1 MKYEGKEL
9 EAYVHFLETVL
20 DHLSEAVYIGDA
32 KGDIIF
38 VNREAERLDH
48 LSRKYVIGRNE
59 KEVYGTENGKMVAQS
74 GQAIVDERTSYRMDD
89 GRLKYVLHSVYPFY
103 HKNELYGNFSIS
115 RDITREDK
123 YIAKIYELQQELKA
137 ERRDENKN
145 GTRYIIDNIVG
156 KSVAM
161 LTAITMAERAGKFGT
176 NVLICGETGTGK
188 EMFAQSIHNCGL
200 HRNEPFVGVN
210 CGAIPENLLES
221 ILFGT
226 EKGAFTGAQSSPGL
240 FESAK
245 SGTLFLDE
253 IDSMSLSMQAKLLRV
268 LQEKSVR
275 RLGGKR
281 EIPVT
286 CRVISATNV
295 NIDQALE
302 TKKIRMDL
310 YYRISSV
317 VLPIPPLRERNQD
330 VLLLSKEFISRFQDI
345 FGTRVEGLSR
355 EVSDIFLK
363 YDWPGNVRELEHVI
377 EGAMMVVGEHDREI
391 CPRHIPERLYR
402 RRDAGRASVS
412 KPRSNVDLV
421 RETAE
426 FEGGLIRK
434 ALRENGGNVS
444 AAAACLHLH
453 RNVLYRKMKKY
464 GIVRQND

>member
-1 MKYEGKEL
+1 MGREIKDL
-9 EAYVHFLETVL
+9 EEYVHFLETVL
-20 DHLSEAVYIGDA
+20 DHLSEAVYIGDENG
-32 KGDIIF
+32 KIIF
-38 VNREAERLDH
+38 VNREAERMDH

-59 KEVYGTENGKMVAQS
+59 NEVYGTENGKLVAGS
-74 GQAIVDERTSYRMDD
+74 GQPIVDERTSYRTDE

-103 HKNELYGNFSIS
+103 HKNEIKGNFAIS

-137 ERRDENKN
+137 EHREANKN
-145 GTRYIIDNIVG
+145 GTRYIIDHIIG

-161 LTAITMAERAGKFGT
+161 ITAITMAERAGKFGT

-188 EMFAQSIHNCGL
+188 EMFAQSVHNCGL
-200 HRNEPFVGVN
+200 HLNEPFVGIN

-226 EKGAFTGAQSSPGL
+226 EKGAFTGAQSQEGL

-245 SGTLFLDE
+245 NGTLFLDE
-253 IDSMSLSMQAKLLRV
+253 IDSMSLAMQAKLLRV

-286 CRVISATNV
+286 CRVISATNI
-295 NIDQALE
+295 NIDHALE
-302 TKKIRMDL
+302 TKKIRLDL
-310 YYRISSV
+310 YYRLSSV
-317 VLPIPPLRERNQD
+317 VLQIPPLRERNKD
-330 VLLLSKEFISRFQDI
+330 VLLLAQEFINRFQDI
-345 FGTRVEGLSR
+345 FGTHVKGLSS
-355 EVSDIFLK
+355 EVADMFLN

-377 EGAMMVVGEHDREI
+377 EGAMMVVGEHDEEI
-391 CPRHIPERLYR
+391 CPRHIPERIYR
-402 RRDAGRASVS
+402 DRDTDR
-412 KPRSNVDLV
+412 VDLPKARGNIDLA

-426 FEGGLIRK
+426 FERGIIQK
-434 ALRENGGNVS
+434 VLRENRGNVT
-444 AAAACLHLH
+444 AAAKSLHLH

-464 GIVRQND
+464 GIER